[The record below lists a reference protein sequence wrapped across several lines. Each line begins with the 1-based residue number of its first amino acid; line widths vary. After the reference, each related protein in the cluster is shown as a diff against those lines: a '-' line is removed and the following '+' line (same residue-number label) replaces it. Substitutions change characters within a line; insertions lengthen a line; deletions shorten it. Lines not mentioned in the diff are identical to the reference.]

1 MGHDKHDEVRG
12 VPERFCKYLWKSPD
26 MKVCIWHKM
35 VCIWPEMVLARPKFG
50 LHQVCEWC
58 ETMLRCSDIIRDLVA
73 FPFA

>member
-1 MGHDKHDEVRG
+1 MAQNGLHLAG
-12 VPERFCKYLWKSPD
+12 NG
-26 MKVCIWHKM
+26 
-35 VCIWPEMVLARPKFG
+35 LARPKFG